1 MKVIIL
7 NKEEVG
13 RLVGRQISDLVKA
26 SPKCVLGLPTGDSP
40 VGIYKEMVKLANKE
54 KINYGEVVTF
64 NLDEY
69 VGRYNNEDSYRYFM
83 DTNLFDLININKEN
97 TFFPRFKNPE
107 KYDELIAEHGG
118 IDLQLVGVGNNGHIG
133 FNEPG
138 TSADSKTHV
147 TYLTADTVLVNSR
160 FFNDV
165 SEVPNQAVTMGLS
178 SIMRAKKI
186 IFLAFGKAKAEAVKH
201 LINATSYDNNW
212 PLTILFNHP
221 DLTIYIDEDAASLL

>member
-40 VGIYKEMVKLANKE
+40 VGIYKEMVKLANEE

-118 IDLQLVGVGNNGHIG
+118 IDLQLVGVGNKIG
-133 FNEPG
+133 R
-138 TSADSKTHV
+138 AHV
-147 TYLTADTVLVNSR
+147 
-160 FFNDV
+160 
-165 SEVPNQAVTMGLS
+165 
-178 SIMRAKKI
+178 
-186 IFLAFGKAKAEAVKH
+186 
-201 LINATSYDNNW
+201 
-212 PLTILFNHP
+212 
-221 DLTIYIDEDAASLL
+221 